1 MEKEEKITEQK
12 SYTTITTIEI
22 ETQQIK
28 WLKKVTIFIFG
39 STNGLYYK
47 EIKKKFSPRE
57 KIITRR
63 IPN

>member
-1 MEKEEKITEQK
+1 MIEEGD
-12 SYTTITTIEI
+12 YC
-22 ETQQIK
+22 
-28 WLKKVTIFIFG
+28 IFG

-47 EIKKKFSPRE
+47 EIKKKFIPRE